1 MNHIIISAQ
10 QAEQIKGKY
19 GKYSAIEPVPLP
31 DGNFIIPEKCIDDSD
46 LVEVRQTI
54 IDANGQVQEII
65 DLPEVGQ
72 PLEKDRIYRYNDG
85 EENGY
90 SGLVICVQPHSR
102 TIYKPEETPALFSF
116 FRENSD
122 DLEWIQNENVKLG
135 WKRMYNGIQYEVTQ
149 PHQTLTSWEPDKTL
163 GVLWNKVAGQDEPE
177 LPPQWNTNDWGKYVV
192 GYRVLD
198 SGKIW
203 EAINT
208 THTWIQPAMSGNG
221 AMSWKYIEDWAG

>member
-19 GKYSAIEPVPLP
+19 GNYSAIEPVQLP
-31 DGNFIIPEKCIDDSD
+31 DGNFIIPERCIDDPD
-46 LVEVRQTI
+46 LIEAKQKI

-65 DLPEVGQ
+65 DLPESGQ
-72 PLEKDRIYRYNDG
+72 LCEANRVYRYNEG
-85 EENGY
+85 TENGY
-90 SGLVICVQPHSR
+90 SGLVICVQQHNR

-116 FRENSD
+116 FRKNSD
-122 DLEWIQNENVKLG
+122 TLEWIPNENVKLG
-135 WKRMYNGIQYEVTQ
+135 WKRMYNGIQYEVIQ
-149 PHQTLTSWEPDKTL
+149 PHMTLIGWEPDKAIT
-163 GVLWNKVAGQDEPE
+163 LWNKVAGQEEPTE
-177 LPPQWNTNDWGKYVV
+177 LPPQWVSSEYYKYVV

-208 THTWIQPAMSGNG
+208 THTWIQPALSGNG
-221 AMSWKYIEDWAG
+221 SISWKFIADV